1 MGAWGDVL
9 GYRTEGF
16 RRRSGSEQ
24 RRAGAERQQGA
35 AEKRRSG
42 SECRRGGAER
52 RRAAELKE
60 QEIKPDA
67 VTAIM
72 DNLPGSKNPSVNR
85 ANRVKQVEFVT

>member
-9 GYRTEGF
+9 DYRTGGV

-42 SECRRGGAER
+42 SECRRGGD
-52 RRAAELKE
+52 ELKE

-72 DNLPGSKNPSVNR
+72 DNLPGSKNPPVNR